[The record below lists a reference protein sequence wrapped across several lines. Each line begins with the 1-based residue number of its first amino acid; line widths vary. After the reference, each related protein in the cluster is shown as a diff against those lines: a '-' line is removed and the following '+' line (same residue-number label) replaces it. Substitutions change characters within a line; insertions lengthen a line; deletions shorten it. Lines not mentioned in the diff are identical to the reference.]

1 MMAEQKTKTERLVP
15 VTFRCPPKWR
25 AELERIARTYHMS
38 RGEVIRSALDLY
50 LRAQDGIV

>member
-1 MMAEQKTKTERLVP
+1 MAEQKTKTERLVP